1 MANFWIF
8 NMGRSAKSGDSL
20 PQTMYRLRA
29 GASLMH
35 DSFEYNRSTLVP
47 AKLDLW
53 EKVACSDPWGYD
65 KGASP
70 DWLVGRYGYWWGAQW
85 SGGRICGFDGV
96 GPADCPFIDALDQ
109 VALSHDIE
117 CWLAA
122 ERQHNPKLDIQS
134 GDQFRVENT
143 YHEGGQ
149 IGPQVFPYKDDTYPH
164 THAFMRLKA
173 LPLILRQRL
182 KKSVVLYTILQSEE
196 IQAGGAAQFLRYRYD
211 TAVKGSLMLLG
222 LAHVKVSQADLLECL
237 DNPRADSLSLT
248 APQCGRLKALILQ
261 ARQGG
266 GDARLRE
273 VLAML
278 ER

>member
-1 MANFWIF
+1 MANFWVF

-20 PQTMYRLRA
+20 PQTMYRLKP
-29 GASLMH
+29 GVNLLHS
-35 DSFEYNRSTLVP
+35 SFEYNRSTLIP
-47 AKLDLW
+47 SHLDVW

-65 KGASP
+65 TGSTP
-70 DWLVGRYGYWWGAQW
+70 DWLVGQYGNWWGAQW
-85 SGGRICGFDGV
+85 SGGRRCGFDGV

-117 CWLAA
+117 CWLVA
-122 ERQHNPKLDIQS
+122 EMHHNPKLGIQP
-134 GDQFRVENT
+134 GDSFRVENT

-164 THAFMRLKA
+164 THAFLRLKA
-173 LPLILRQRL
+173 LPLMLRQRL
-182 KKSVVLYTILQSEE
+182 KKSVLLYTVLQSEAQE
-196 IQAGGAAQFLRYRYD
+196 AGGAAKFLRYRYD
-211 TAVKGSLMLLG
+211 TAVKVSLMLLG
-222 LAHVKVSQADLLECL
+222 LAHVRVTGADLLETL
-237 DNPRADSLSLT
+237 KNPRAENLSLT
-248 APQCGRLKALILQ
+248 APQCSRLTYLILQ

-266 GDARLRE
+266 GDPRLRE